1 MKRGP
6 IIGLAVI
13 AVLVIYLISAYNG
26 LVGGRED
33 VDAQW
38 ANVENQYQ
46 RRADLIPNLVAT
58 VQGYASHESSVFTA
72 VAEARKG
79 LGGNMTVDSSITEDE
94 EAFNAFVESQNK
106 LSAGLG
112 RLLALQE
119 NYPELKANENFL
131 ELQSQLEGTEN
142 RISTERTRYTEKA
155 LAYNKKRQ
163 VFPNVLIANIFG
175 FKAKQNFSTAP
186 ENYNAPVVNFSN

>member
-1 MKRGP
+1 MKKGW
-6 IIGLAVI
+6 IIGLV
-13 AVLVIYLISAYNG
+13 VLGGIVIYGIGAYNR
-26 LVGGRED
+26 LVGGREE

-58 VQGYASHESSVFTA
+58 VQGYASHESAVFTA

-79 LGGNMTVDSSITEDE
+79 LGGSMTVDSSITEDE
-94 EAFNAFVESQNK
+94 EAFEAFVQKQNQ

-112 RLLALQE
+112 RLLALAE

-142 RISTERTRYTEKA
+142 RISTERTRYNEKA
-155 LAYNKKRQ
+155 QEYNKNRQ
-163 VFPNVLIANIFG
+163 VFPTVLIANLFG
-175 FKAKQNFSTAP
+175 FKAKQYFKTAQ
-186 ENYNAPVVNFSN
+186 ENYNAPTVSFGN

>member
-1 MKRGP
+1 MKRGS
-6 IIGLAVI
+6 IIGLAAI

-142 RISTERTRYTEKA
+142 RIATERTRYNEKA
-155 LAYNKKRQ
+155 QAYNKKRQ
-163 VFPNVLIANIFG
+163 VFPTVLIANIFG
-175 FKAKQNFSTAP
+175 FKAKQYFKTAQ